1 MTVTDALGVTI
12 EPGDIIMSA
21 SKGAVFKI
29 GRVETV
35 AAKSGRIGMK
45 FAEKVSVFAYERG
58 APDIETKST
67 RVKRD
72 ENGAAVY
79 KDGGPPPATGG
90 YRYGYATPR
99 REVVYE
105 DYTYFRK
112 DYTKVDTRW
121 RWKREQAAWSSVL
134 VLRKHDSTGTAEL
147 YKLMGLDY
155 DGTTPDMG

>member
-1 MTVTDALGVTI
+1 VTVTDALGVTI
-12 EPGDIIMSA
+12 EKGDIIMSA
-21 SKGAVFKI
+21 SKGAVFKL

-45 FAEKVSVFAYERG
+45 FAEQVNVFAYERG
-58 APDIETKST
+58 APDIETKGT

-79 KDGGPPPATGG
+79 KDGGPPPRWSHIG
-90 YRYGYATPR
+90 PR

-105 DYTYFRK
+105 EYTYFRK

-121 RWKREQAAWSSVL
+121 RWKKEQAAWSSVL
-134 VLRKHDSTGTAEL
+134 VLRKHAGVLDEL
-147 YKLMGLDY
+147 HNLMNLDY
-155 DGTTPDMG
+155 DEPTPDMG

>member
-1 MTVTDALGVTI
+1 VTVTDALGVTI
-12 EPGDIIMSA
+12 EVGDIIMSA

-58 APDIETKST
+58 APDIETKGT

-72 ENGAAVY
+72 ENGAAMY
-79 KDGGPPPATGG
+79 EDGGPPPSTGG
-90 YRYGYATPR
+90 YRYGYSSR
-99 REVVYE
+99 RVAYE
-105 DYTYFRK
+105 EYTYFRK

-134 VLRKHDSTGTAEL
+134 VLRKHDWTGLGEL
-147 YKLMGLDY
+147 HKLMNLDY
-155 DGTTPDMG
+155 DEPTPDMG

>member
-1 MTVTDALGVTI
+1 VTVTDALGVDI
-12 EPGDIIMSA
+12 EVGDIIMSA

-58 APDIETKST
+58 APDIETKGT

-72 ENGAAVY
+72 ENGNAVY
-79 KDGGPPPATGG
+79 EDGGPPDTYNRFRLSS
-90 YRYGYATPR
+90 YRPYA
-99 REVVYE
+99 YE

-121 RWKREQAAWSSVL
+121 RWKKEQAAWSSVL
-134 VLRKHDSTGTAEL
+134 VLRKHDWTGLGEL
-147 YKLMGLDY
+147 HKLMNLDY